1 MTLFMYCFLC
11 LIALGFT
18 FVQKKHFL
26 NYVFIFSC
34 LMGWSIVVRFNSI
47 QQDLIV
53 YSEVMTYDWEFL
65 KAFMY

>member
-1 MTLFMYCFLC
+1 
-11 LIALGFT
+11 
-18 FVQKKHFL
+18 
-26 NYVFIFSC
+26 
-34 LMGWSIVVRFNSI
+34 MGWSIVVRFNSI